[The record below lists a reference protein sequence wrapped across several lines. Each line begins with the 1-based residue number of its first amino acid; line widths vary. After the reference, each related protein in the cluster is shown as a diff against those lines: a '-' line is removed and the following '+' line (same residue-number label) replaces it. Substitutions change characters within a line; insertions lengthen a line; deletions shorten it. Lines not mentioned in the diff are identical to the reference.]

1 MQGDKKG
8 AAVKFPPPLIYLL
21 SMLLT
26 FGVHRLYPLGIGP
39 PQPVRIVGIALMVA
53 GLGVLLWISLLFRR
67 AQTSIE
73 PWRPTHT
80 IITSGIYAWSR
91 NPVYVSLSVMQI
103 GAGLFLNS
111 LWVLFGSVF
120 SLWAVYLIAV
130 RKEEIYLEQK
140 FGDEY
145 LRYKKTVRRWL

>member
-21 SMLLT
+21 STLLT
-26 FGVHRLYPLGIGP
+26 FGVHRLYPLGIGHP
-39 PQPVRIVGIALMVA
+39 HPVRIVGIALMVA

-80 IITSGIYAWSR
+80 IITSGIFAWSR
-91 NPVYVSLSVMQI
+91 NPVYVTLSGMQI

-111 LWVLFGSVF
+111 LWVLFGSVI
-120 SLWAVYLIAV
+120 SLLAVYLIAV

-140 FGDEY
+140 FGEEY

>member
-1 MQGDKKG
+1 MQDDKKG
-8 AAVKFPPPLIYLL
+8 AAVKFPPPLVYLL

-26 FGVHRLYPLGIGP
+26 FGAHRLYPLGIGSH
-39 PQPVRIVGIALMVA
+39 QPVRIVGIALMVA

-73 PWRPTHT
+73 PWRPTRT

-103 GAGLFLNS
+103 GAGIFLNS
-111 LWVLFGSVF
+111 LWVLCGSVF
-120 SLWAVYLIAV
+120 SLLAVYLIAV
-130 RKEEIYLEQK
+130 RKEEIYLEHK